1 MKKRQH
7 EAMIYLAQGIKKE
20 RHQNQLPI
28 ARKLAAAWLQSMRVK
43 WYRWPWSIEYKRSQG
58 ALIRAISAYQ
68 KDLMKRAATARTKR
82 MAKINGETGGRI
94 IYEWLG
100 GIDQTWPHE

>member
-7 EAMIYLAQGIKKE
+7 EAMICLAQGIKKE

-28 ARKLAAAWLQSMRVK
+28 ARRLATAWLQSMRVK
-43 WYRWPWSIEYKRSQG
+43 WYQWPWSIEYKRAQG
-58 ALIRAISAYQ
+58 ALTRAISAYK
-68 KDLMKRAATARTKR
+68 KDIVKRVATARKER
-82 MAKINGETGGRI
+82 VAKIDRETRGDI

-100 GIDQTWPHE
+100 GATEG